1 LPFENILVNLLYH
14 SVSELYEYA
23 LLPEHLTSVD
33 PHITP
38 TTIADSG
45 ALSVSSGLKTG
56 RTPKEKRVVLDE
68 TTKDKIWWGSVNI
81 PISHQG
87 YDRNRKR
94 AIDFFNI
101 RPRVSD
107 FLPFIPKIEL
117 ILIVGLHR
125 RPH

>member
-1 LPFENILVNLLYH
+1 MKCLVNLLYH

-45 ALSVSSGLKTG
+45 ALNVSSGLKTG

-68 TTKDKIWWGSVNI
+68 TTKDVSKPYSSLSHYRKSGGAASTFPSLTRATTVTERELS
-81 PISHQG
+81 ISST
-87 YDRNRKR
+87 
-94 AIDFFNI
+94 
-101 RPRVSD
+101 SD
-107 FLPFIPKIEL
+107 LE
-117 ILIVGLHR
+117 
-125 RPH
+125 

>member
-1 LPFENILVNLLYH
+1 MAFQKNFVNLLYH

-45 ALSVSSGLKTG
+45 ALNVSSGQKTG

-68 TTKDKIWWGSVNI
+68 TTKDVRKTYLSYHYIENLVGQRQY
-81 PISHQG
+81 SHFSS
-87 YDRNRKR
+87 R
-94 AIDFFNI
+94 
-101 RPRVSD
+101 
-107 FLPFIPKIEL
+107 L
-117 ILIVGLHR
+117 
-125 RPH
+125 